1 MAKKTNSPKKKAAKP
16 AAKTK
21 ASTKAS
27 SSSASGSLPVF
38 RTRAAKVEQG
48 LKGIAKVVINAEKP
62 NKGAFVITIGSKKV
76 VNLTGLKRPFPK
88 LKALDMDDVIEDC
101 KSKL

>member
-1 MAKKTNSPKKKAAKP
+1 MRCSEYAGPSTTHPTNPLTVPSP
-16 AAKTK
+16 
-21 ASTKAS
+21 
-27 SSSASGSLPVF
+27 LPLIPPLPQQF

-48 LKGIAKVVINAEKP
+48 LKGIAKVVIHAEKP